1 LPPRNEAADW
11 TIGSS
16 GLEIPAPLVITRI
29 QSQPDFQKH
38 RAQISAELAARQ
50 EAERQLAQPFPSF
63 TTSGFCFV
71 CRKRSDFLSSWE
83 LAFNKDGHLE
93 MNWREHMQCP
103 RCRLNNRMRAS
114 IHLLMDIIAPTTES
128 RIYATEQSS
137 PLFSYLQKCF
147 PILQGSEFVQD
158 AALISENNSKKL
170 RHEDLTQLSFA
181 SHSFDA
187 ILSFDVLEHIPNYR
201 SAFTE
206 CARTLKPAG
215 KMLFSVPFDANSVR
229 NHIRA
234 QLHKAGTIEH
244 FWPPEY
250 HDDPRNPEGCLC
262 FQHFGWEML
271 EEMKQAGFSTVSAL
285 SYYSLEYGYLGD
297 NQIQF
302 LAEK

>member
-1 LPPRNEAADW
+1 MF
-11 TIGSS
+11 SH
-16 GLEIPAPLVITRI
+16 PARERI
-29 QSQPDFQKH
+29 
-38 RAQISAELAARQ
+38 
-50 EAERQLAQPFPSF
+50 
-63 TTSGFCFV
+63 
-71 CRKRSDFLSSWE
+71 
-83 LAFNKDGHLE
+83 
-93 MNWREHMQCP
+93 
-103 RCRLNNRMRAS
+103 
-114 IHLLMDIIAPTTES
+114 
-128 RIYATEQSS
+128 
-137 PLFSYLQKCF
+137 
-147 PILQGSEFVQD
+147 VQD

-215 KMLFSVPFDANSVR
+215 KMLFSVPFDANSAR

-234 QLHKAGTIEH
+234 QLHKDGTIEH

-271 EEMKQAGFSTVSAL
+271 EEMKEAGFSTVSAL
-285 SYYSLEYGYLGD
+285 SYYSLEYGYLVD
-297 NQIQF
+297 NPIQF